1 MRKKVQSGVSQ
12 VLSNM
17 DVERRKGH
25 VSAMSHFLEHKVTKQ
40 PERTLKYR

>member
-1 MRKKVQSGVSQ
+1 MRKQVQSGVSQ

-25 VSAMSHFLEHKVTKQ
+25 VSAMSH
-40 PERTLKYR
+40 TLRDKATGENIKI